1 MMLDEYFNGN
11 EDSRMIFECL
21 REMIESLGPSE
32 MRVQQ
37 SQIAFLRKVPF
48 AYTTVP
54 LKHQPGRGTPLILSV
69 SLRRRDA
76 SSRWKKTVQLP
87 TNWFTHYIELCSP
100 NEVDNQVCGWLQEA
114 WIQAA

>member
-54 LKHQPGRGTPLILSV
+54 LTHQPGRGTPLILSV
-69 SLRRRDA
+69 SLRTSHPTRPTACYRPPSPSRGGMKQGEKPSGPWA
-76 SSRWKKTVQLP
+76 SR
-87 TNWFTHYIELCSP
+87 I
-100 NEVDNQVCGWLQEA
+100 
-114 WIQAA
+114 